1 MESSQQKEKLRDKIQ
16 GIIFGAA
23 LGDAFGLATEFM
35 NKETARKLYG
45 DGPIKFGLAKGH
57 EFYRD
62 GHRCRWH
69 ENDFTD
75 DTDQMLLIL
84 QCLLSSDGLL
94 IPQEFAYSLKEWTE
108 IGFPELDNKT
118 CCGVGFTVGCVI
130 GHTQFE
136 TNPHKAALDI
146 WQANDRNLAAN
157 GAVMRTSVLG
167 ISLFHDESHVVRNA
181 ANCAKVTHA
190 DPRCIFS
197 AVVVSVLISRMLR
210 MEIGSTRKYNIPDSE
225 KEKLLKL
232 INSDATEN
240 YDEPTGTALKSIL
253 SPKSVQK
260 DKSRN
265 ILQSL
270 WSPIARKFVKKPAM
284 GSFSLPSHRPI
295 DPLRI
300 QTPAVCSN
308 DPDRFST
315 TLCGQND
322 LLMRMIEEV
331 VSDYSFLIDKQQTQ
345 WNADVERMCPPKNLH
360 DLQLD
365 ERRSIGYTLKCVGS
379 ALFCFSRNK
388 ADDMKSGD
396 FFIRI
401 ITDLTLE
408 AGDADTNAA
417 VAGALLGCRLGFK
430 GLPSQ
435 WLNGLRHRKFLM
447 EICDEL
453 LELVMKQLSKSKQE
467 IHGAQGL

>member
-1 MESSQQKEKLRDKIQ
+1 MESSQKKEKLRDKIQ
-16 GIIFGAA
+16 GVIFGTA
-23 LGDAFGLATEFM
+23 LGDAVGLATEFM
-35 NKETARKLYG
+35 NKEKARKLYG

-62 GHRCRWH
+62 GHRSRWH

-84 QCLLSSDGLL
+84 QCLLSSNGLL
-94 IPQEFAYSLKEWTE
+94 IPQEFAYRLKEWTK
-108 IGFPELDNKT
+108 IGFPELDNKA
-118 CCGVGFTVGCVI
+118 CFGVGFTVGSVI

-146 WQANDRNLAAN
+146 WRANNSDLAAN

-181 ANCAKVTHA
+181 VNCAKVTHA

-210 MEIGSTRKYNIPDSE
+210 MEIGCTEKYNIPDSDR
-225 KEKLLKL
+225 EKL
-232 INSDATEN
+232 IYGDATDN
-240 YDEPTGTALKSIL
+240 CDEQTGTAFKSII
-253 SPKSVQK
+253 SPKSVEK

-270 WSPIARKFVKKPAM
+270 WSTTRKFVKKPTI
-284 GSFSLPSHRPI
+284 GSISLPSHRPI
-295 DPLRI
+295 DPLRL
-300 QTPAVCSN
+300 QTPALCSN

-315 TLCGQND
+315 TLCSQND
-322 LLMRMIEEV
+322 ILMTMIEEV
-331 VSDYSFLIDKQQTQ
+331 VSDYSFLIDKEQIQ
-345 WNADVERMCPPKNLH
+345 WNADVERLCPPKNLH
-360 DLQLD
+360 DMELD

-379 ALFCFSRNK
+379 ALFCFSRHK
-388 ADDMKSGD
+388 ADDMESGD
-396 FFIRI
+396 FFMKI

-430 GLPSQ
+430 GLPRV
-435 WLNGLRHRKFLM
+435 WLNGLKHRKFLM

-453 LELVMKQLSKSKQE
+453 LELVMKQLSKHE
-467 IHGAQGL
+467 IDGAQGL